1 MKAQY
6 ILNGDISRPGRYE
19 IDSTMT
25 LREIIDTIGGGVANG
40 KKCKAVQIGGP
51 SSGLLTAEQLDLPLD
66 FKELAKY
73 GVRRGDSVITIID
86 EDRCIVDASYRV
98 MKLTQQEFCGKCVSC
113 REGTRRM
120 TEMLESLCRYELD
133 EKGFRLL
140 QDLGEM
146 VHITALC
153 NLGKGSFSTLESAIK
168 NFGSEFEAHLAG
180 KCDCC
185 NSGREPLVPA
195 YLSRDLKQIVIDPEL
210 CRGCSKCS
218 RFCHAE
224 AITGQ
229 IKSPFH
235 INQELCVHCYSC
247 MEVCPFGAIKEVDIN
262 G

>member
-19 IDSTMT
+19 VDSAMT
-25 LREIIDTIGGGVANG
+25 LREIIDTLGGGVIGG

-51 SSGLLTAEQLDLPLD
+51 SGGLLTAEQLDLPLD
-66 FKELAKY
+66 IKALAPF
-73 GVRRGDSVITIID
+73 GVRRGDSVITVID
-86 EDRCIVDASYRV
+86 EERCMVDAVRRV
-98 MKLTQQEFCGKCVSC
+98 MNLTQQEFCGKCVSC

-120 TEMLESLCRYELD
+120 SEMMDALSAFELD

-153 NLGKGSFSTLESAIK
+153 NLGKGSFSTLETAIK
-168 NFGSEFEAHLAG
+168 NFGDEFEAHIAG
-180 KCDCC
+180 ECALCAAK
-185 NSGREPLVPA
+185 REPLVPGH
-195 YLSRDLKQIVIDPEL
+195 LSRDEKQIVIDPEL

-224 AITGQ
+224 AISGQ

-235 INQELCVHCYSC
+235 IDQELCAHCYTC
-247 MEVCPFGAIKEVDIN
+247 IEVCPFGAIKEVEIN